1 MGNSHSLLTP
11 RYCAHICTNDG
22 KIFKLSYRALVDHI
36 VLLRL
41 VTAHPEITEPG
52 ETLNY
57 FIEDYCRRMVHQEM
71 NTRHQQQALPWQI
84 EWIWH
89 VHRLHPV
96 AYNDDCTK
104 QLSSRQVVDKKYRRV
119 RIKEHERH
127 HSTVFP
133 EPIRNRATLVPSL
146 DLVSAVIRQR
156 DFLQKFQRHYLFSRN
171 LIDVKRDWF
180 EQMAQNYISFLKL
193 AIQGEIIV
201 PTFDI
206 DLMWHTHM
214 RFPSCYQRISIKLC
228 GFVLDHN
235 DSINNVTLA
244 DAYQKTA
251 DRWRQ
256 TYKVNY
262 GENIPK
268 DKLRDSQY
276 VSSCAIIVA
285 PSGTSGD
292 GCSDAGD
299 GGSGGGSCGG
309 EGSGCGGDGGGGGEG
324 SGCGG
329 EGSGCGGDGGGGGG
343 DDGGGGGGGD
353 GGGGDGGD
361 GGGCGGCGGCGGD

>member
-1 MGNSHSLLTP
+1 SCFARQDLQIGNSHSLSTP
-11 RYCAHICTNDG
+11 RYCANFRTNDG

-57 FIEDYCRRMVHQEM
+57 FIEDYCRRMARQEM
-71 NTRHQQQALPWQI
+71 NTRHQQRALPWQI

-119 RIKEHERH
+119 RMKEHERH
-127 HSTVFP
+127 HSTVFS
-133 EPIRNRATLVPSL
+133 EPIRNRATFVPSL

-156 DFLQKFQRHYLFSRN
+156 DFLQKFQRHHLFSQN
-171 LIDVKRDWF
+171 LIDVTRDWF
-180 EQMAQNYISFLKL
+180 EQMVQNYISFLKL

-214 RFPSCYQRISIKLC
+214 RFPAFYQRTSIKLC

-235 DSINNVTLA
+235 DSINNATLA

-268 DKLRDSQY
+268 DKLRYSQY

-285 PSGTSGD
+285 PLGASGD
-292 GCSDAGD
+292 SY
-299 GGSGGGSCGG
+299 GGGCGG
-309 EGSGCGGDGGGGGEG
+309 GCGGGAGGGGYGGGGCGGDGGGG
-324 SGCGG
+324 
-329 EGSGCGGDGGGGGG
+329 DGG
-343 DDGGGGGGGD
+343 
-353 GGGGDGGD
+353 GGD